1 MITKKAN
8 TIKYFIFSVL
18 SSRRIT
24 SSFMGR
30 HTGDSLRSVTKTS
43 GIAIICAGIDA
54 YNQQALIKML
64 TISSLV
70 KKFFDIGLS
79 KPPLITAQKKKIHGP
94 NSHRPN
100 SPISVLKKKLNLSLP
115 KKFSNIEPLF
125 VVKIINFFFFLVPAT
140 FN

>member
-1 MITKKAN
+1 MIKKAYN
-8 TIKYFIFSVL
+8 IKYFIFSVL

-43 GIAIICAGIDA
+43 GIAILCIAIDE
-54 YNQQALIKML
+54 YNQKALIKML
-64 TISSLV
+64 TISSVV
-70 KKFFDIGLS
+70 KQFFDIGLS
-79 KPPLITAQKKKIHGP
+79 KPPLITAQKKIIHGP

-100 SPISVLKKKLNLSLP
+100 RPISVKKKRLNPSLD
-115 KKFSNIEPLF
+115 KNFSNIKPFF
-125 VVKIINFFFFLVPAT
+125 VVRIINFFFFLVPAT